1 LTWPRTLA
9 DLVNLA
15 LMAVSVAQGVV
26 FVALALLSIAFI
38 WWVFQVRRDPEWSLY
53 DAIRVVLLLALLLV
67 VVLAF
72 IPFVRWVRQV
82 TG

>member
-1 LTWPRTLA
+1 
-9 DLVNLA
+9 
-15 LMAVSVAQGVV
+15 MAVSVAQGVV
-26 FVALALLSIAFI
+26 FVALALLLIALI

>member
-1 LTWPRTLA
+1 MTWPRTLA

>member
-1 LTWPRTLA
+1 MTWPRTLA

-15 LMAVSVAQGVV
+15 LMAVSVAQGLV
-26 FVALALLSIAFI
+26 FVALALLLIAFI

>member
-26 FVALALLSIAFI
+26 FVALALLLIALI